1 MATEIRAYSATI
13 PAGTPKSAP
22 LTFDMSF
29 PTRQVDRVD
38 VTIPPGNNGLAG
50 VQIANAGVPVI
61 PYNPGGFLV
70 GNGQTIPIPLTGAIT
85 SGSWQ
90 LIGYNTGQY
99 DHTVYVTF
107 YLSTIGPAGP
117 ADQSTVIGDVS
128 GLSAPPAAAGV
139 VATPETVPAVPS
151 EAEILANPP
160 PTGPF
165 VGGPP
170 PPPPRV

>member
-1 MATEIRAYSATI
+1 VTTEVRAFSATI
-13 PAGTPKSAP
+13 PAGTAKASP

-38 VTIPPGNNGLAG
+38 ITIPPGNNGTVG
-50 VQIANAGVPVI
+50 FQIANAGVQMI
-61 PYNPGGFLV
+61 PYNRGAFLV
-70 GNGQTIPIPLTGAIT
+70 GNGQTLAVPLTGAVT

-90 LIGYNTGQY
+90 LIGYNTGQF
-99 DHTVYVTF
+99 DHTLYVIF
-107 YLSTIGPAGP
+107 YLSTIDARGTV
-117 ADQSTVIGDVS
+117 DQSAAIADVA
-128 GLSAPPAAAGV
+128 GLSAPPGDVGIAA
-139 VATPETVPAVPS
+139 PLETVPAAPS

-160 PTGPF
+160 PSGPF